1 MKISVSYDLKNQF
14 KTFSINLNAQYVY
27 GMTHFDLT
35 AYARL
40 LGTVIAIAAI
50 KLVQYLQT
58 FIVLSAHMVCGQTS
72 KYITIPGFKNQYF
85 QER

>member
-1 MKISVSYDLKNQF
+1 MTHFNLSG
-14 KTFSINLNAQYVY
+14 INLNTHHVN